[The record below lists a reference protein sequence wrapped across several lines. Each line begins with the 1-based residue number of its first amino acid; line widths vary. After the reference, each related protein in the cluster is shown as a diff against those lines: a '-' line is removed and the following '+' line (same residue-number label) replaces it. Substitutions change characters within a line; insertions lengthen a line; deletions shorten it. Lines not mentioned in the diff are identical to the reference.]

1 MTPTDTYLDSPPS
14 KRDEMR
20 RFQALSLVVDREDVH
35 PSEWPLLAGKIE
47 KYLQTGLSSGEGN
60 IRPIDGGFSKG

>member
-1 MTPTDTYLDSPPS
+1 MTPTDTYLDAPAS

-35 PSEWPLLAGKIE
+35 PSEWPLLAAKIE
-47 KYLQTGLSSGEGN
+47 KYLQAGGSGGEGN
-60 IRPIDGGFSKG
+60 IRSIDGGISKR